1 MDPLYPNDATDAW
14 PLACPVCD
22 AGLRRKPGALVCP
35 AGHSFDVA
43 REGYVNLLPP
53 QHRIRGID
61 GDVPVMLQARRRFLE
76 SGHYQPLLEK
86 LTAQVAESLQDRDA
100 AGRGASHG
108 ACVLEVGCGE
118 GYYVG
123 NLATSIRG
131 IGLSATFIGADL
143 SKSAARLA
151 AKHYPETTFIVADVH
166 RRIYLQDGTA
176 SVLLDVFAP
185 RNPVEFARVVE
196 PGGTALIVIPS
207 ASHLGD
213 LRSALGLLDIQAGK
227 EARVLEQLGD
237 EFRLVDRCDVS
248 YPIELHADAVSDLVD
263 MGPNHWHRPEG
274 SAFAGGE
281 AITTVASFV
290 ILRFERP

>member
-1 MDPLYPNDATDAW
+1 MNLLSTDDAMDAW
-14 PLACPVCD
+14 PLACPVCE
-22 AGLRRKPGALVCP
+22 AGLRRKQGALVCP

-61 GDVPVMLQARRRFLE
+61 GDVPAMLQARRRFLE
-76 SGHYQPLLEK
+76 AGHYRPLLEK
-86 LTAQVAESLQDRDA
+86 LTAQVADSLHDRDV
-100 AGRGASHG
+100 RGLGSTHG

-123 NLATSIRG
+123 HLANDLRG
-131 IGLSATFIGADL
+131 AGSAAEFVGADL

-166 RRIYLQDGTA
+166 RRIYLQDSRV

-185 RNPVEFARVVE
+185 RNPVEFARIVE
-196 PGGTALIVIPS
+196 PGGTVLIVIPS
-207 ASHLGD
+207 ALHLGN
-213 LRSALGLLDIQAGK
+213 LRTELGLLDIQAGK
-227 EARVLEQLGD
+227 ETRVLEQLGD
-237 EFRLVDRCDVS
+237 EFRLADRS
-248 YPIELHADAVSDLVD
+248 ELSFPIALHADAVSDLVE

-274 SAFAGGE
+274 SAFADGD
-281 AITTVASFV
+281 AVTTLASFV
-290 ILRFERP
+290 ILRLERH